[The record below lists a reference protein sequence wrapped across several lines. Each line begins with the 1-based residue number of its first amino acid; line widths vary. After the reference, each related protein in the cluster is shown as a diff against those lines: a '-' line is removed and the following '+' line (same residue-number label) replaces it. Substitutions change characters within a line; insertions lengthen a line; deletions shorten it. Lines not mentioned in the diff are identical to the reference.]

1 VTFLAYVNS
10 VSKVVMILMVIFLI
24 LCDFSISP
32 LIVASVQCLWCVGR
46 GGMLPEVVERYLSE
60 FFSFGKLLG

>member
-1 VTFLAYVNS
+1 MT
-10 VSKVVMILMVIFLI
+10 LMVIFLI

-46 GGMLPEVVERYLSE
+46 GGMLPEVVERHLSE